1 MKFSHSI
8 NMKRVSLK
16 WTPTLPHTHTSTTD
30 LHTVRICK
38 MQCYMHVIDLCVYVG
53 FNMETTRSLV
63 RIERAMKFHTVSVEN
78 SKVIGWCGWR
88 QHLIKLWFYISMY
101 GNAWISPEVCVM
113 LKVNNINFSFISKIC
128 EAGELQV
135 QTIMPLKSIKYP
147 SNAFPWLPTTS
158 DNLKPQNCCL
168 RANSTYEIKLLHRSR
183 AKVREWVRARSCN
196 GNAISTELSMIS
208 ATSERPQ
215 RVSERARIFNFHK
228 KKYWLRPH
236 SIICYKVKIDEYLHT
251 LKEQANKFTLGNEF
265 KFRSAEQSERE
276 ESDRVISNN

>member
-1 MKFSHSI
+1 MG
-8 NMKRVSLK
+8 
-16 WTPTLPHTHTSTTD
+16 
-30 LHTVRICK
+30 
-38 MQCYMHVIDLCVYVG
+38 MHEYLC
-53 FNMETTRSLV
+53 
-63 RIERAMKFHTVSVEN
+63 
-78 SKVIGWCGWR
+78 
-88 QHLIKLWFYISMY
+88 
-101 GNAWISPEVCVM
+101 M

-215 RVSERARIFNFHK
+215 WVSERARIFNFHK
-228 KKYWLRPH
+228 KVLIETSFDNMLQSKNWWVSSY
-236 SIICYKVKIDEYLHT
+236 
-251 LKEQANKFTLGNEF
+251 F
-265 KFRSAEQSERE
+265 KRASK
-276 ESDRVISNN
+276 